1 MSKRKM
7 SIKLGSARDN
17 ECEGSKVIKG
27 GAGPHLNSMLSAR
40 ESLCLTRFK
49 IVVEICDN
57 H

>member
-1 MSKRKM
+1 M